1 MDDQKFDII
10 KVANYFHDHPIM
22 LVGAGISALVMA
34 VCCMIEK
41 EINN

>member
-1 MDDQKFDII
+1 MGDQKIDIV
-10 KVANYFHDHPIM
+10 KVANYFHDHPVM
-22 LVGAGISALVMA
+22 LVGASISALVMA